1 MDYTHAAYR
10 TRQPAS
16 GGEVAALS
24 DKVRNRQ
31 SSRVRTRL
39 TGNAR
44 HSCSRFASTAGR
56 TEATMSQSKSLQI
69 RRRKQK
75 GKKHLKNL
83 AKQAKK
89 LNQKKAQ

>member
-10 TRQPAS
+10 TRQP
-16 GGEVAALS
+16 EVAKSPRFRIKFETGRRHVRARAL
-24 DKVRNRQ
+24 N
-31 SSRVRTRL
+31 
-39 TGNAR
+39 GNA
-44 HSCSRFASTAGR
+44 SDSRSGFDSTAGR
-56 TEATMSQSKSLQI
+56 TEATMSHSKSLQT

-83 AKQAKK
+83 TKQAKK